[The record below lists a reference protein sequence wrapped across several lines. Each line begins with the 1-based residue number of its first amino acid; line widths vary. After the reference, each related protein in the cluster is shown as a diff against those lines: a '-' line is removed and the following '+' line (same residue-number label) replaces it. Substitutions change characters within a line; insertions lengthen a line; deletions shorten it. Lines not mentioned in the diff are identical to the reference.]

1 MELHLPKV
9 LLISGNGR
17 DSGKT
22 TLACSLINKFS
33 TQETIIAVK
42 ISPHSYEN
50 RPSFSIIEEESKN
63 TGKDSSRML
72 HAGAAKSYFV
82 VSEDKDLPRWL
93 PELQM
98 ICSNAFV
105 ICESGGLRNYV
116 IPGIFIIVNRDGR
129 TDIKQGTLENMNK
142 AHQWL
147 TFDGATFDPG
157 IERFGISEGKWQIT
171 TDYDI

>member
-22 TLACSLINKFS
+22 TLACSLINKFCR
-33 TQETIIAVK
+33 QATIIAVK
-42 ISPHSYEN
+42 ISPHPYEN
-50 RPSFSIIEEESKN
+50 RSSFSITEEDGKN

-82 VSEDKDLPRWL
+82 VSEDSDLPRLL
-93 PELQM
+93 PKLQM
-98 ICSNAFV
+98 ICGDAFV

-116 IPGIFIIVNRDGR
+116 NPGVFIIVNRTGR

-142 AHQWL
+142 AHQWM
-147 TFDGATFDPG
+147 TFDGETFNPG
-157 IERFGISEGKWQIT
+157 LERFEISNEKWQFKT
-171 TDYDI
+171 GV